1 MMSDIDVV
9 SHVDE
14 VILKTTMALARA
26 LEQAGAAAEGHAKDL
41 CPVDTGALRN
51 SITHQTISR
60 MGSSMLRCSALRNSI
75 THQTDLENLTEII
88 GSNEEYAAYVELGT
102 GVYYKGGRK
111 TPWTYQDNKGQWHIT
126 KGQRAQPY
134 LKPAAANYAKEYTSI
149 IADELKGAME

>member
-1 MMSDIDVV
+1 MADIDVV

-51 SITHQTISR
+51 SITHQ
-60 MGSSMLRCSALRNSI
+60 
-75 THQTDLENLTEII
+75 II

-111 TPWTYQDNKGQWHIT
+111 TPWTYQDDKGQWHIT
-126 KGQRAQPY
+126 NGQRAQPY
-134 LKPAAANYAKEYTSI
+134 LKPAAANYTKEYTAI
-149 IADELKGAME
+149 IADELKGAMG

>member
-1 MMSDIDVV
+1 MSRN
-9 SHVDE
+9 
-14 VILKTTMALARA
+14 ARA

-51 SITHQTISR
+51 SITHR
-60 MGSSMLRCSALRNSI
+60 
-75 THQTDLENLTEII
+75 TDLENLTEII

-111 TPWTYQDNKGQWHIT
+111 TPWTYQDDKGQWHIT
-126 KGQRAQPY
+126 NGQRAQPY
-134 LKPAAANYAKEYTSI
+134 LKPAAANYAKEYTAI